1 MKGVL
6 ATPFISINDPKK
18 QQKQE
23 QKKIYIEV
31 SGNDST
37 YRFSAVDSNDYDDEK
52 QNSDH
57 LHGIHLLKIVDDIF
71 LRLRNKKPRCIKNR
85 RE

>member
-71 LRLRNKKPRCIKNR
+71 LRLRNKKPRCIKNK

>member
-71 LRLRNKKPRCIKNR
+71 LRLMKKKTSDA
-85 RE
+85 